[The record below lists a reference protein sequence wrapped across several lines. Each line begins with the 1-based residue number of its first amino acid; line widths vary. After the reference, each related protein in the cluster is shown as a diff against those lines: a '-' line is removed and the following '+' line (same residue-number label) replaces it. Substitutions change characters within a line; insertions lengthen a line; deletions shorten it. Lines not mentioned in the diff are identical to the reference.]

1 MSTETTDA
9 TTTLGAF
16 RPIPYMGVIH
26 VVAEA
31 MKLGFVNGHPDW
43 CNLGQGQPEVGEM
56 EGAPPRYS
64 SFAVEPGDHAYGP
77 VNGTLALRT
86 AIAQH
91 YNRLYR
97 SNKRSQYTPDHVT
110 VASGGRLALTRL
122 FAALG
127 SVRLGYQVPDYTA
140 YEDMISY
147 HLDRMSAHAI
157 LAPEA
162 EGFGIPAALL
172 AREAERHSLDA
183 FLLSNPCNPTG
194 RVIQGAELADYVQL
208 ARERRLTLLFDEF
221 YSHFIYDGERPG
233 AGPVSAAAYVEDVDE
248 DPVVLVDGLT
258 KSFRYPGWRVGWALG
273 PRAMIDAMTRAAS
286 AIDGGPSMPVQ
297 RAAERVLEPRRADQE
312 TNALRRVFSKKRN
325 LMVARLGE
333 LGIRC
338 ARPSEGTFYVWASI
352 AGLGEPL
359 CDAEVFFRRTLE
371 RKVMTVPGHFFD
383 VNPRR
388 SRPGPSPFRSWVRF
402 SFGPPEANVRMG
414 LDRLEA
420 LLRGSDAQGL

>member
-1 MSTETTDA
+1 MTTDA
-9 TTTLGAF
+9 TQSSKALGAF
-16 RPIPYMGVIH
+16 RSIPYMGVIH

-43 CNLGQGQPEVGEM
+43 CNLGQGQPEVGEI
-56 EGAPPRYS
+56 EGAPARLS
-64 SFAVEPGDHAYGP
+64 TFTVETGDHAYGP
-77 VNGTLALRT
+77 VNGTLELRT
-86 AIAQH
+86 AIARH

-97 SNKRSQYTPDHVT
+97 AGRRSQYTPDHVT
-110 VASGGRLALTRL
+110 VASGGRLVLTRL

-127 SVRLGYQVPDYTA
+127 SVRLGHQVPDYTA
-140 YEDMISY
+140 YEDMIAY
-147 HLDRMSAHAI
+147 HLGRLSAQAVVAH
-157 LAPEA
+157 ET
-162 EGFGIPAALL
+162 EGFGLSAARL
-172 AREAERHSLDA
+172 ADEVERHRLDA

-194 RVIQGAELADYVQL
+194 RVVRGDELAAYVEL
-208 ARERRLTLLFDEF
+208 ARGRRLSLLLDEF

-233 AGPVSAAAYVEDVDE
+233 AGPVSAAAFVENVDE

-273 PRAMIDAMTRAAS
+273 PRPMIDAMTRAAS
-286 AIDGGPSMPVQ
+286 AIDGGPSVPVQ
-297 RAAERVLEPRRADQE
+297 RAAARVLEPGRADQE
-312 TNALRRVFSKKRN
+312 TQALRRAFSRKRN
-325 LMVARLGE
+325 MMLERLAE

-359 CDAEVFFRRTLE
+359 CDAEVFFQRTLE

-383 VNPRR
+383 LHPGQQRA
-388 SRPGPSPFRSWVRF
+388 GPSPFRSWVRF

-414 LDRLEA
+414 LERLEA
-420 LLRGSDAQGL
+420 LIRGR